1 MLRTQLIGRFFA
13 LTLLCFAPY
22 SMGASADD
30 PQIVRSSQ
38 AQRRA
43 ESKLQKI
50 DRAVELSKRDPELTF
65 FVVCL
70 PEDTKQAKAIHSMWT
85 KDNALIDEHK
95 PSVYFVQGN
104 DAKTVLEK
112 ASTTMLPTVLSFR
125 HGRPYHCRTGDM
137 DREML
142 NVYLELA
149 LDPELT
155 PTLNGDQYDVI
166 YLSIIELIN
175 QGRLRQAASSTAES
189 LLNYEVLRNVKKFSV
204 SYPEVDKLQMSSQ
217 YSLYLLYSTM
227 LTKRDPKL
235 IPIFDKTRELAKQA
249 WEQNRD
255 ENIGIAL
262 WIDLSWTPEQREE
275 VLEWATA
282 GKDDPRTINA
292 MQDSF
297 SGLSSLFI
305 ENNCWEL
312 LGRSIRSTDRLGQS
326 MRVAVTISKEHRGN
340 GKAAKAARA
349 LEDGAREAALC
360 HAALL
365 LAGRDQEAWEVVDY
379 MRQILPSRL
388 IEPSLC
394 AAALE
399 IGVVTSRH
407 RAMFAKLNPESNAE
421 LMRAFAQA
429 QGDD

>member
-1 MLRTQLIGRFFA
+1 MIRTPLIGLFFA
-13 LTLLCFAPY
+13 LILLCATPHA
-22 SMGASADD
+22 MGAPADD
-30 PQIVRSSQ
+30 PQIVRSAQ

-50 DRAVELSKRDPELTF
+50 ERAVELTRRDPKLTF

-70 PEDTKQAKAIHSMWT
+70 PDDVKQAKAIHSMWT
-85 KDNALIDEHK
+85 KDNDLIDQHK
-95 PSVYFVQGN
+95 PSVYFVQGD
-104 DAKTVLEK
+104 DARTVLEK

-142 NVYLELA
+142 NAYLELA

-166 YLSIIELIN
+166 YFSIIELIN
-175 QGRLRQAASSTAES
+175 QGRLGQAANSTAES
-189 LLNYEVLRNVKKFSV
+189 LLNYEVLRNVKKFS
-204 SYPEVDKLQMSSQ
+204 SSFPEVDKLQMSSQ
-217 YSLYLLYSTM
+217 YSLYLLYSTV

-235 IPIFDKTRELAKQA
+235 IPIFDQTRELAKHA

-262 WIDLSWTPEQREE
+262 WIDLSWTREQREE

-297 SGLSSLFI
+297 PRLSSLFI
-305 ENNCWEL
+305 ENQRWEL
-312 LGRSIRSTDRLGQS
+312 LGRSIRSSEDMKWN
-326 MRVAVTISKEHRGN
+326 MRSAISVSKELRRDGD
-340 GKAAKAARA
+340 KAKASQVI
-349 LEDGAREAALC
+349 EDCAREVSLC

-365 LAGRDQEAWEVVDY
+365 LAGRDQEAWEVVEN

-399 IGVVTSRH
+399 VGVVTPRH
-407 RAMFAKLNPESNAE
+407 KAMFAKLNPESNAE